1 MSTYISLPKSGMNIE
16 LTSLKSGDKDNS
28 SALAGYQKNPENA
41 ESALETMKADKNL
54 IVDLVSAIFRENIG
68 EGERDNIINYLT
80 LFNAWKKVTGED
92 GGALA
97 GTSVNDLFFA
107 TWVNYTCCSAKFDN
121 VKKISSYQALRD
133 ARVLCGLDGEAELNY
148 EDYMVSCEA
157 LAGETLDFM
166 ATNADYTVKFMIR
179 VPVVKVPGGIFNKED
194 RYRIS
199 NDKAKGFMY
208 PNDDID
214 NECVI
219 PTAELLHMI
228 EENLK
233 DKKKVR
239 FTSEEAQKSLQ
250 EYVNTEDVHIE
261 EILNVNSYLA
271 VGTLGAENGL
281 KADDLNVDDT
291 KVTINEKDVYLVP
304 HNSADVRGKNDIYD
318 EEKNTVGGVTLT
330 QRSET
335 KYTLD
340 SAKLYIVK
348 LNMPDGM
355 DVRSQQ

>member
-1 MSTYISLPKSGMNIE
+1 MSITLPKSGTIIE
-16 LTSLKSGDKDNS
+16 LTALKSGDKDNS

-80 LFNAWKKVTGED
+80 LFNAWKKITGED

-157 LAGETLDFM
+157 LSGDTLDFI
-166 ATNADYTVKFMIR
+166 AANEDYSVKFLIK
-179 VPVVKVPGGIFNKED
+179 VPVVRIPGGIFSRED

-199 NDKAKGFMY
+199 SDKTKGFMY

-219 PTAELLHMI
+219 PAAELLRMI
-228 EENLK
+228 EDNLK
-233 DKKKVR
+233 DKKKIR
-239 FTSEEAQKSLQ
+239 FTSEEAQNSLQ

-261 EILNVNSYLA
+261 EILNVNSFLNI
-271 VGTLGAENGL
+271 GTLNAENSI
-281 KADDLNVDDT
+281 KRDDIDIDDAV
-291 KVTINEKDVYLVP
+291 VTINEKNVYLIP
-304 HNSADVRGKNDIYD
+304 KNSSDVSGKNDLYD

-330 QRSET
+330 QRSDN

-348 LNMPDGM
+348 LNSSDGM
-355 DVRSQQ
+355 PVRSPQ